1 MSARPALLL
10 IGHGSRSAAGVDEY
24 WQFADVLRSEAN
36 GLEIG
41 CGFIEL
47 AEPDLDTAIDALVS
61 RGVTSIGAV
70 PLVLLG
76 AGHMK
81 NDGPAALERGRR
93 RHQGVRFEYGRA
105 LGIHPLVLA
114 LAEDR
119 VRAAVGA
126 DDPCELAV
134 VLVGRGSSDPDAN
147 ADLYKVGRLLQD
159 SRGLG
164 LVEPAFIS
172 LAPPSVPEA
181 LERCRRLGATTIAVV
196 PYFLFTG
203 ILVDRIHAQAETWA
217 ADHPDVAV
225 RHGAHLGPDPRIAR
239 LVVDRYREAITGAA
253 RMNCDCCVY
262 RTALPGYE
270 ARVGQPVHHVA
281 LGEGGPHDGAML
293 LVGADPEVNRIGR
306 VPDEHLGRVRCR
318 SAINGSVLR
327 EAREH
332 RRLAPHRLVQG
343 AVHGHGGLDTRHG
356 DVELFLEPAVYTPRS
371 GGGGDLKHEQQ
382 HGGHSDKRTAHDD
395 RRYPGMRRF

>member
-1 MSARPALLL
+1 MSPGPALLL

-24 WQFADVLRSEAN
+24 WRFADVLRGEAN

-47 AEPDLDTAIDALVS
+47 AEPDLDTAIDGLVR
-61 RGVTSIGAV
+61 RGATSIGAV

-93 RHQGVRFEYGRA
+93 RHPGVQFNYGRS

-119 VRAAVGA
+119 IRAAVGG
-126 DDPCELAV
+126 DHPGELAV

-181 LERCRRLGATTIAVV
+181 LERCRLLGATTVAVV

-203 ILVDRIHAQAETWA
+203 ILVDRIHAQADAWGSE
-217 ADHPDVAV
+217 HREVAV
-225 RHGAHLGPDPRIAR
+225 RHGAHLGPDAR
-239 LVVDRYREAITGAA
+239 LAQLVLERHREAIAGEA

-262 RTALPGYE
+262 RIAIPGYE
-270 ARVGQPVHHVA
+270 EQVGRPAPLHAH
-281 LGEGGPHDGAML
+281 PH
-293 LVGADPEVNRIGR
+293 
-306 VPDEHLGRVRCR
+306 
-318 SAINGSVLR
+318 S
-327 EAREH
+327 
-332 RRLAPHRLVQG
+332 
-343 AVHGHGGLDTRHG
+343 HGHGHPHNGGVQVHET
-356 DVELFLEPAVYTPRS
+356 T
-371 GGGGDLKHEQQ
+371 GGGEM
-382 HGGHSDKRTAHDD
+382 HG
-395 RRYPGMRRF
+395 

>member
-1 MSARPALLL
+1 MSPRPALLL
-10 IGHGSRSAAGVDEY
+10 IGHGSRSAAGVEEY
-24 WQFADVLRSEAN
+24 WQFSDVLRGEAN

-61 RGVTSIGAV
+61 RGATSIGAV

-119 VRAAVGA
+119 IRAAVGA
-126 DDPCELAV
+126 DDPGELAV

-164 LVEPAFIS
+164 LVPPTIRTWRSVTARTSVRMPAS
-172 LAPPSVPEA
+172 LDWCWSAT
-181 LERCRRLGATTIAVV
+181 RRRSRA
-196 PYFLFTG
+196 
-203 ILVDRIHAQAETWA
+203 RHA
-217 ADHPDVAV
+217 
-225 RHGAHLGPDPRIAR
+225 
-239 LVVDRYREAITGAA
+239 
-253 RMNCDCCVY
+253 
-262 RTALPGYE
+262 
-270 ARVGQPVHHVA
+270 
-281 LGEGGPHDGAML
+281 
-293 LVGADPEVNRIGR
+293 
-306 VPDEHLGRVRCR
+306 
-318 SAINGSVLR
+318 
-327 EAREH
+327 
-332 RRLAPHRLVQG
+332 
-343 AVHGHGGLDTRHG
+343 
-356 DVELFLEPAVYTPRS
+356 
-371 GGGGDLKHEQQ
+371 
-382 HGGHSDKRTAHDD
+382 
-395 RRYPGMRRF
+395 